1 MTSAFVTGA
10 FAGAA
15 IAIPVGAIAILIIEL
30 GIRRGF
36 RAAAAAGLGAATADG
51 VYATVAALGGGAVA
65 SALAPIADP
74 LRVVAVVALAVVAI
88 RGLRRALS
96 SAATRAAEA
105 SPAAPARGSAT
116 YLRFLG
122 LTLLN
127 PATVIYFTALILG
140 LPQLGSSAGER
151 VAFAAGAFSASS
163 AWQVALAGMAALA
176 HRRLPERYRVALS
189 VFGYLVIIAF
199 ALGIARDLIA

>member
-10 FAGAA
+10 LAGAA
-15 IAIPVGAIAILIIEL
+15 IAIPVGAIGILIVEL

-51 VYATVAALGGGAVA
+51 LYATLAAVGGGAVA
-65 SALAPIADP
+65 GALAPIADP
-74 LRVVAVVALAVVAI
+74 LRVIAVVALLSVAI
-88 RGLRRALS
+88 LGLRRALTS
-96 SAATRAAEA
+96 SGTGAHAADAQV
-105 SPAAPARGSAT
+105 SARGT
-116 YLRFLG
+116 YGRFLA

-140 LPQLGSSAGER
+140 LPQLGSSPGER
-151 VAFAAGAFSASS
+151 VAFAAGAFVASS
-163 AWQVALAGMAALA
+163 IWQVALAGMAAQA

-189 VFGYLVIIAF
+189 VFGYLLIIAF
-199 ALGIARDLIA
+199 ALGIARDLVA